1 MNTSAGEQRAKPMP
15 AEQLNLAV
23 SLADDTLFDNF
34 LSAAHSP
41 RQQALASLKAGFKDG
56 QGTGNILLWGS
67 TGSGLTHLL
76 QATCHAAVA
85 SGQSIQFLP
94 LQAMANYPAQ
104 DVLQGLG
111 ACQLVCLD
119 NLQAVVALPEW
130 EEALFHLFNDVK
142 AAGGRLLISANGAP
156 RALSIQLAD
165 LESRLAASTVFQL
178 PAYSEEETAAI
189 VQFRAAR
196 LGLNMSEE
204 ALGFLMNRAP
214 RDLHSL
220 IDHLHRLD
228 SFALQYQSKATIP
241 LMKKA
246 FGW

>member
-1 MNTSAGEQRAKPMP
+1 MP
-15 AEQLNLAV
+15 AQQLNLAL
-23 SLADDTLFDNF
+23 SLADDTHFDNF
-34 LSAAHSP
+34 LAAAQTS
-41 RQQALASLKAGFKDG
+41 RQQVLSTLKLQCKEQLSPSAGA
-56 QGTGNILLWGS
+56 NILLWGA

-76 QATCHAAVA
+76 QAACHDAVA
-85 SGQSIQFLP
+85 CGQSIQYLP
-94 LQAMANYPAQ
+94 LEAMASYPAQ
-104 DVLQGLG
+104 DVLQGLA
-111 ACQLVCLD
+111 ACQLICLD
-119 NLQAVVALPEW
+119 NIQAVAGIAEW
-130 EEALFHLFNDVK
+130 EEALFHLFNQVMT
-142 AAGGRLLISANGAP
+142 AGGRLLISANAAP
-156 RALSIQLAD
+156 RALCFQLAD

-178 PAYSEEETAAI
+178 PQYSEAEKAAI

-196 LGLNMSEE
+196 LGLIMSEE

-228 SFALQYQSKATIP
+228 GFALQYQSKATIP

>member
-1 MNTSAGEQRAKPMP
+1 MP
-15 AEQLNLAV
+15 VQQLNLAV

-34 LSAAHSP
+34 LSAAQSP
-41 RQQALASLKAGFKDG
+41 RQQALASLKGLFEAGCAASPK
-56 QGTGNILLWGS
+56 GNILLWGGS
-67 TGSGLTHLL
+67 GSGLTHLL
-76 QATCHAAVA
+76 QAACHEAVA
-85 SGQSIQFLP
+85 CGQSIQFLP
-94 LQAMANYPAQ
+94 LEVMANYPAQ

-119 NLQAVVALPEW
+119 NLQAVAGLPEW
-130 EEALFHLFNDVK
+130 EEGLFHLLNAVS
-142 AAGGRLLISANGAP
+142 AAGGRLLISASAAP

-178 PAYSEEETAAI
+178 PAYSEEEKAAI

-196 LGLNMSEE
+196 LGLIMSEE

-228 SFALQYQSKATIP
+228 TFALQYQSKATIP

>member
-1 MNTSAGEQRAKPMP
+1 MP
-15 AEQLNLAV
+15 IQQLNLAV

-34 LSAAHSP
+34 LSAAKSP
-41 RQQALASLKAGFKDG
+41 RQQALATLKG
-56 QGTGNILLWGS
+56 QFEMGRGSSPKGNILLWGGS
-67 TGSGLTHLL
+67 GSGLTHLL
-76 QATCHAAVA
+76 QAACHEAVA
-85 SGQSIQFLP
+85 CGQSIQYLP
-94 LQAMANYPAQ
+94 LETMANYPAQ
-104 DVLQGLG
+104 NVLQGLE

-119 NLQAVVALPEW
+119 NLQAVAGLPDW
-130 EEALFHLFNDVK
+130 EEELFHLLNGVS
-142 AAGGRLLISANGAP
+142 AAGGRLLISASAAP

-178 PAYSEEETAAI
+178 PAYSEEEKAAI
-189 VQFRAAR
+189 VLFRAAR
-196 LGLNMSEE
+196 LGLIMGEE
-204 ALGFLMNRAP
+204 ALGFLMARAP

>member
-1 MNTSAGEQRAKPMP
+1 MP
-15 AEQLNLAV
+15 AQQLNLAV

-34 LSAAHSP
+34 LSAPQSP
-41 RQQALASLKAGFKDG
+41 RQQALVILKG
-56 QGTGNILLWGS
+56 QFEARSTSNPKGNILLWGGS
-67 TGSGLTHLL
+67 GSGLTHLL
-76 QATCHAAVA
+76 QAACHEAVA
-85 SGQSIQFLP
+85 CGQSIQYLP
-94 LQAMANYPAQ
+94 LEVMANYPAQ

-111 ACQLVCLD
+111 GCQFICLD
-119 NLQAVVALPEW
+119 NLQAVAGLLEW
-130 EEALFHLFNDVK
+130 EEGLFHLFNEVS
-142 AAGGRLLISANGAP
+142 AAGGRLLISAHTAP

-178 PAYSEEETAAI
+178 QGYSEEEKAEI
-189 VQFRAAR
+189 VLFRAVR
-196 LGLNMSEE
+196 LGLNMSED

>member
-1 MNTSAGEQRAKPMP
+1 MSAQ
-15 AEQLNLAV
+15 QLNLAL

-34 LSAAHSP
+34 LTSHSSIR
-41 RQQALASLKAGFKDG
+41 RQVIETLKRQFEVETLSST
-56 QGTGNILLWGS
+56 TGNIFLWG
-67 TGSGLTHLL
+67 TVGCGLTHLL
-76 QATCHAAVA
+76 QASCHEAV
-85 SGQSIQFLP
+85 SCGQSIQYLP
-94 LQAMANYPAQ
+94 LEAMANYPAQ
-104 DVLQGLG
+104 DVLQGLA

-119 NLQAVVALPEW
+119 NIEAVAGLPEW
-130 EEALFHLFNDVK
+130 EEALFHLFNEVM
-142 AAGGRLLISANGAP
+142 AAGGRLLISANAAP
-156 RALSIQLAD
+156 RALTIQLAD

-178 PAYSEEETAAI
+178 PQYGDEEKAAI

-196 LGLNMSEE
+196 LGLILSEE

-220 IDHLHRLD
+220 IEHLHRLD
-228 SFALQYQSKATIP
+228 TFALQYQSKATIP

>member
-1 MNTSAGEQRAKPMP
+1 MP
-15 AEQLNLAV
+15 AQQLNLAV

-34 LSAAHSP
+34 LSPPLSP
-41 RQQALASLKAGFKDG
+41 RQQALVTLKGLFEAGHTSNPK
-56 QGTGNILLWGS
+56 GNILLWGGN
-67 TGSGLTHLL
+67 GSGLTHLL
-76 QATCHAAVA
+76 QAACHEAVA
-85 SGQSIQFLP
+85 CGQSIQYLP
-94 LQAMANYPAQ
+94 LEAMANYPAQ

-111 ACQLVCLD
+111 GCQLVCLD
-119 NLQAVVALPEW
+119 NLQAVASLPEW
-130 EEALFHLFNDVK
+130 EEGLFHLFNEVS
-142 AAGGRLLISANGAP
+142 AAGGRLLISANAAP

-178 PAYSEEETAAI
+178 PVYGEDEKAGI
-189 VQFRAAR
+189 VLFRAAR

-204 ALGFLMNRAP
+204 ALSFLMNRAP

-220 IDHLHRLD
+220 IDHLHQLD
-228 SFALQYQSKATIP
+228 SFALQYQSKATIH

>member
-1 MNTSAGEQRAKPMP
+1 MP
-15 AEQLNLAV
+15 VQQLNLAV

-34 LSAAHSP
+34 LGAEQSP
-41 RQQALASLKAGFKDG
+41 RQQALASLNELFTEGPDSCAG
-56 QGTGNILLWGS
+56 GNLLLWGS
-67 TGSGLTHLL
+67 GGSGLTHLL
-76 QATCHAAVA
+76 QAACHQAVA
-85 SGQSIQFLP
+85 CGQSIQYLP
-94 LQAMANYPAQ
+94 LEAMASYAAQ

-119 NLQAVVALPEW
+119 NLQAIVGLPEW
-130 EEALFHLFNDVK
+130 EEALFHLFNEVK

-165 LESRLAASTVFQL
+165 LQSRLAASTVFQL
-178 PAYSEEETAAI
+178 PAYSEEEKAAI

-196 LGLNMSEE
+196 LGLIMSEE

>member
-1 MNTSAGEQRAKPMP
+1 MTAQ
-15 AEQLNLAV
+15 QLNLPV

-34 LSAAHSP
+34 LSAPLSI
-41 RQQALASLKAGFKDG
+41 RQQALSSLKALFSAGETSSCK
-56 QGTGNILLWGS
+56 GNILLWGGM
-67 TGSGLTHLL
+67 GSGLTHLL
-76 QATCHAAVA
+76 QAACHEGVA
-85 SGQSIQFLP
+85 CGQRIQYLP
-94 LQAMANYPAQ
+94 LELMANYPAR
-104 DVLQGLG
+104 DVLEGLG

-119 NLQAVVALPEW
+119 NFQVVVGIPDW
-130 EEALFHLFNDVK
+130 EEELFHLLNELS
-142 AAGGRLLISANGAP
+142 ATGGRLLISASAAP
-156 RALSIQLAD
+156 RALSIRLAD

-178 PAYSEEETAAI
+178 PAYSDEEKSAI
-189 VQFRAAR
+189 VLFRAAR
-196 LGLNMSEE
+196 LGLIMSEE

-220 IDHLHRLD
+220 IDHLHQLD

>member
-1 MNTSAGEQRAKPMP
+1 MSAQ
-15 AEQLNLAV
+15 QLNLAV

-34 LSAAHSP
+34 LSPPLSP
-41 RQQALASLKAGFKDG
+41 RQQALVTLKGQFEAGCSSNPK
-56 QGTGNILLWGS
+56 GNILLWGGG
-67 TGSGLTHLL
+67 GSGLTHLL
-76 QATCHAAVA
+76 QAACHEAVA
-85 SGQSIQFLP
+85 CGQSIQYLP
-94 LQAMANYPAQ
+94 LEAMANYPAQ

-111 ACQLVCLD
+111 GCQLVCLD
-119 NLQAVVALPEW
+119 NLQAVAGLPDW
-130 EEALFHLFNDVK
+130 EEELFHLLNEVS
-142 AAGGRLLISANGAP
+142 AAGGRLLISANAAP

-165 LESRLAASTVFQL
+165 LESRLAACTVFQL
-178 PAYSEEETAAI
+178 PAYSEAEKAAI

-196 LGLNMSEE
+196 LGLSMSDD

-228 SFALQYQSKATIP
+228 AFALQYQSKATIP

>member
-1 MNTSAGEQRAKPMP
+1 MP
-15 AEQLNLAV
+15 AQQLNLAV

-34 LSAAHSP
+34 LSAAQSP
-41 RQQALASLKAGFKDG
+41 RQQALATLKGLFKEG
-56 QGTGNILLWGS
+56 GGSSPKGNIFLWGG

-76 QATCHAAVA
+76 QATCHEAAA
-85 SGQSIQFLP
+85 CGQSIQYLP
-94 LQAMANYPAQ
+94 LEAMANYPAQ
-104 DVLQGLG
+104 DVLQGLE

-119 NLQAVVALPEW
+119 NLQAVAGLPEW
-130 EEALFHLFNDVK
+130 EEGLFHLLNKVS
-142 AAGGRLLISANGAP
+142 AAGGRLLISASATP

-178 PAYSEEETAAI
+178 PAYSEEEKAAI

-196 LGLNMSEE
+196 LGLIMSED

-228 SFALQYQSKATIP
+228 TFALQYQSKATIP

-246 FGW
+246 FHW